1 MSVAEKVRL
10 QAREAD
16 DLAIISALVQD
27 AAIRVADLGFD
38 RAARR
43 FALMMNRFRWER
55 EARPK
60 GLFRRR
66 VPERVR
72 SVLRFDHVDKAAVQ
86 GIDLAAGDH
95 VLELLSL
102 QLDQRGEDGAD
113 LLLVFAGGG
122 MIRLELEC
130 VEAVL
135 EDLTG
140 AWPAKR
146 RPSHPET

>member
-1 MSVAEKVRL
+1 MAEQVRL

-27 AAIRVADLGFD
+27 SAVRVADLGFD
-38 RAARR
+38 RPARR

-60 GLFRRR
+60 GLLRRR

-72 SVLRFDHVDKAAVQ
+72 SVLRFDHVEQAAVQ
-86 GIDLAAGDH
+86 GIDLAAGDQ

-102 QLDQRGEDGAD
+102 QLDWRGDDDGGA

-130 VEAVL
+130 IEAVL

-140 AWPAKR
+140 AWPARR
-146 RPSHPET
+146 RPSHSLT